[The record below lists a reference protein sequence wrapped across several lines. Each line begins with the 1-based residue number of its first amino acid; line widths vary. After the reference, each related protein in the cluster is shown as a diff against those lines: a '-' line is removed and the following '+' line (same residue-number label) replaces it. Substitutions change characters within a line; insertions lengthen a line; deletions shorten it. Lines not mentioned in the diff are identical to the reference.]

1 IWFKIKMDTP
11 LGKLMGAYCRRQ
23 DVTME
28 AVRFLFDNKRL
39 GEEQTPADVGMA
51 DGDGIETV

>member
-1 IWFKIKMDTP
+1 VWFKIKMDTP
-11 LGKLMGAYCRRQ
+11 LDKLMGAYCRRQ
-23 DVTME
+23 GFVME

-51 DGDGIETV
+51 EGD